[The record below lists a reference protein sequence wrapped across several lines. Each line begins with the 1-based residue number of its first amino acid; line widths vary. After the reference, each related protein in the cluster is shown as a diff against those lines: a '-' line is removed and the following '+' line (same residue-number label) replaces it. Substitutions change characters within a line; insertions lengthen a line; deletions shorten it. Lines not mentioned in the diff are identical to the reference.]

1 MLQPIPSSCAEKM
14 SFCLNRSGQFQ
25 ALVSADPNLGGK
37 EAMVRVPL
45 LTAAIL
51 GFATF
56 HHAIGSSAFAGDEAV
71 VIRRLTRALQACI

>member
-1 MLQPIPSSCAEKM
+1 
-14 SFCLNRSGQFQ
+14 
-25 ALVSADPNLGGK
+25 
-37 EAMVRVPL
+37 MVRVPL

-71 VIRRLTRALQACI
+71 VIRRLTRALQACIYATAVIAEGVMKLNCCCGAGREPRAVKAR